1 MLRHGKVTVLIPL
14 FFACLVAL
22 AAGPERGTVI
32 REAQLYVSPDANSQ
46 KTATVTRGRDIYD
59 VMGRSTIE
67 GKEWAHVVAR
77 VDTGADAALQ
87 APRDIS
93 GWIDNKLLIT
103 PNTPNGDQ
111 IIYGEAADSENQA
124 ETRGGRKHA
133 AEDAMRLY
141 YRLYEYFPNSP
152 LAGES
157 LWRAADIRWQLEK
170 SGVLARPSAH
180 ELDPDAR
187 TQIDEDTM
195 REIIKKFPHSKW
207 ADLAEYDLLDN
218 KICFDWKG
226 QAHCPE
232 KESDLYEHYAHEHPQ
247 SPKAAEAL
255 YNAAFRQAALVDIYK
270 TYNQKDKAE
279 HARKKALELGQEVVS
294 KYPDGDWKPRAST
307 LIYALQQDIA
317 VFGSGANTGQ

>member
-1 MLRHGKVTVLIPL
+1 MFRTRTISIVL
-14 FFACLVAL
+14 FSLVCFGGAVG
-22 AAGPERGTVI
+22 AGPERGTVI
-32 REAQLYVSPDANSQ
+32 REASLYVSPDAGSQ
-46 KTATVTRGRDIYD
+46 KIASVTRGRDIYD

-67 GKEWAHVVAR
+67 GRQWAHVVAR
-77 VDTGADAALQ
+77 VDTGLM
-87 APRDIS
+87 APKDIS
-93 GWIDNKLLIT
+93 GWLDNRLLIT

-124 ETRGGRKHA
+124 EQRGGRKHA

-187 TQIDEDTM
+187 TQIEEDTM
-195 REIIKKFPHSKW
+195 RELIKKFPHSRW

-270 TYNQKDKAE
+270 TYNQNDKAE
-279 HARKKALELGQEVVS
+279 HARKKGIELAQEVVA
-294 KYPDGDWKPRAST
+294 KYPDGDWKPRASN
-307 LIYALQQDIA
+307 LMYALQQNIF
-317 VFGSGANTGQ
+317 VYGSGANSSQ